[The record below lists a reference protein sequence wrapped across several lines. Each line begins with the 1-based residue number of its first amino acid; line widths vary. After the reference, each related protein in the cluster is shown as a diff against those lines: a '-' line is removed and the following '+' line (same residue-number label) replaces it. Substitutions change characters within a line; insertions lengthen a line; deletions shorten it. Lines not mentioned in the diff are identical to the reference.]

1 MVVVVAEVEAQVVV
15 VSSSSSSSEVRR
27 VEQGSYMAAMPAQE
41 VVVNIFFGTKRLV

>member
-15 VSSSSSSSEVRR
+15 VSSSSSSEVRR